1 MTQWQNLTFACL
13 YILYKDYGIN
23 FLISQIA
30 HVHNHP
36 SPNLA
41 TNKKKIVL
49 IKAMPSVKVNL

>member
-1 MTQWQNLTFACL
+1 MAKPNICMFIYIMESTFS
-13 YILYKDYGIN
+13 
-23 FLISQIA
+23 FLNCT
-30 HVHNHP
+30 HNHP